1 MNDRTDTRRVTAA
14 LAFLIG
20 RTVRNRIVAQFK
32 RVKTPRYAV
41 ALLFGV
47 AYLWLVFLRPGG
59 VGAASGN
66 AIAPVSTTL
75 GTVAGF
81 GLTVAIIFWWL
92 RGGVQGSLAFQPA
105 EVQFLFTAPVTRRAL
120 LAYKIL
126 RSQLLIVINAVI
138 WAFLIRRWGVS
149 LPGPE
154 RFATAWGFFTV
165 LSLHRLGTALV
176 QLPPLRGPRKAILI
190 AAKLL
195 AASAF
200 AAIVIGALPVLRQLG
215 SSDYSDSF
223 AAFRRTLELP
233 PLRYVLLPMRLVI
246 APIMASTSEQWA
258 KAFAIVIGIIAV
270 HVVWVFSM
278 RVPFEEAATVASAEM
293 AKRIAAFK
301 NRRGGGSAA
310 IVTVKV
316 KRDWLPLAPLGRPA
330 VAITW
335 KNTLALTRAGSLQSA
350 VVLVVLLAVITRL
363 ISATSHGTAGAELAL
378 PYLILAAFA
387 LFMGPRAVRNDLRQ
401 DLPNLP
407 LLKTFPLSG
416 AVLVLAEMA
425 SPTLVLAVFQGLMLV
440 VAYFV
445 APATLRDKW
454 DTATTVVVFVLVPLG
469 LLAVNAVSI
478 GIQNGAAVL
487 FPGWVRLG
495 PDAGGLEAMGQN
507 LLLTFGSM
515 FALLLALI
523 VPMGV
528 TVGATFLNGPA
539 HGAPAIA
546 VAGVIAI
553 AVLIGEIWWL
563 ITALGRVFERM
574 DPAAL
579 T

>member
-1 MNDRTDTRRVTAA
+1 MNDRTDSRDVTNA
-14 LAFLIG
+14 LAFLIA
-20 RTVRNRIVAQFK
+20 RTVRNRFVAQFK

-41 ALLFGV
+41 GLLIGIG
-47 AYLWLVFLRPGG
+47 YIWLVFLRRGAVG
-59 VGAASGN
+59 VASGN
-66 AIAPVSTTL
+66 VGNPVGSTL
-75 GTVAGF
+75 STVAGF
-81 GLTVAIIFWWL
+81 GLTVVIIFWWL

-120 LAYKIL
+120 LTYKIV
-126 RSQLLIVINAVI
+126 RSQLLIIINAVI

-176 QLPPLRGPRKAILI
+176 QLPPLRGPRKAVLI

-195 AASAF
+195 AV
-200 AAIVIGALPVLRQLG
+200 AAIVAIAMGAIPVLRQWG
-215 SSDYSDSF
+215 SIDFSDGF
-223 AAFRRTLELP
+223 AVFKRTLDLP
-233 PLRYVLLPMRLVI
+233 PQRYILLPMHLVI
-246 APIMASTSEQWA
+246 APLMASAFEQWVR
-258 KAFAIVIGIIAV
+258 AFAVVVGIVAL
-270 HVVWVFSM
+270 HLAWVLSM
-278 RVPFEEAATVASAEM
+278 RVPFEEAATAASAEM

-301 NRRGGGSAA
+301 DRRAGGSAA

-316 KRDWLPLAPLGRPA
+316 KRDWLPLAPLGRPTI
-330 VAITW
+330 AIIW

-350 VVLVVLLAVITRL
+350 VVLVVLLAVITRV
-363 ISATSHGTAGAELAL
+363 ISATSHGAADAELAL

-387 LFMGPRAVRNDLRQ
+387 LVMGPRAVRNDLRQ

-407 LLKTFPLSG
+407 LLKTYPLSG
-416 AVLVLAEMA
+416 ADLVLAEMA
-425 SPTLVLAVFQGLMLV
+425 SPTLVLAIFQGLMLV

-445 APATLRDKW
+445 LPAAVRAKFD
-454 DTATTVVVFVLVPLG
+454 ATTTIVAFVLVPLG

-515 FALLLALI
+515 LALVIALI
-523 VPMGV
+523 VPVGV
-528 TVGATFLNGPA
+528 TVGAAFLGGPA
-539 HGAPAIA
+539 HGAPAFA

-553 AVLIGEIWWL
+553 AVLVGEIWWL
-563 ITALGRVFERM
+563 VGALGRVFEKM

>member
-1 MNDRTDTRRVTAA
+1 MSDRTATRSVTAA
-14 LAFLIG
+14 LAFLIV
-20 RTVRNRIVAQFK
+20 RTVRNRFVAQFK

-41 ALLFGV
+41 ALLFGIG
-47 AYLWLVFLRPGG
+47 YIWLVFLRPGA

-66 AIAPVSTTL
+66 VINPVSTTL

-81 GLTVAIIFWWL
+81 GLTVVIIFWWL
-92 RGGVQGSLAFQPA
+92 RGGVQGSLAFPPA
-105 EVQFLFTAPVTRRAL
+105 EVQFLFTAPVSRRAL
-120 LAYKIL
+120 LAYKIV

-149 LPGPE
+149 LSGAE

-176 QLPPLRGPRKAILI
+176 QLPPLHGRRKAVLI

-195 AASAF
+195 AASAVI
-200 AAIVIGALPVLRQLG
+200 AIAIGALPVIRQLG
-215 SSDYSDSF
+215 SIDFSDGF
-223 AAFRRTLELP
+223 AALKRTLELP

-246 APIMASTSEQWA
+246 APLMATSSEQWV
-258 KAFAIVIGIIAV
+258 KSFAIVVGIIAV
-270 HVVWVFSM
+270 HLAWVLSM
-278 RVPFEEAATVASAEM
+278 RVPFEEAATAASAEM

-301 NRRGGGSAA
+301 DRRAGGSAA
-310 IVTVKV
+310 IVSVEV

-330 VAITW
+330 VAIIW

-350 VVLVVLLAVITRL
+350 VVLVVLLAVITRVF
-363 ISATSHGTAGAELAL
+363 SATTHGAADTELAL

-387 LFMGPRAVRNDLRQ
+387 LFMGPRTVRNDLRQ

-407 LLKTFPLSG
+407 LLKTYPLSG
-416 AVLVLAEMA
+416 AELVLAEMA
-425 SPTLVLAVFQGLMLV
+425 SPTLVLAIFQCLMLV

-445 APATLRDKW
+445 IPATIRVKL
-454 DTATTVVVFVLVPLG
+454 DTATTIVAFVLVPMG

-515 FALLLALI
+515 LALVIALL
-523 VPMGV
+523 VPVGV
-528 TVGATFLNGPA
+528 TVGATFLSGPA

-563 ITALGRVFERM
+563 ISALGRVFEKM

>member
-1 MNDRTDTRRVTAA
+1 MSDRTGTRSVTNA
-14 LAFLIG
+14 LAFLIV
-20 RTVRNRIVAQFK
+20 RTVRNRFVTQFK

-41 ALLFGV
+41 ALLLGV
-47 AYLWLVFLRPGG
+47 GYIWLVFLRPGA
-59 VGAASGN
+59 VGATSGTVVN
-66 AIAPVSTTL
+66 TVSTTL

-81 GLTVAIIFWWL
+81 GLTVVIIFWWL

-105 EVQFLFTAPVTRRAL
+105 EVQFLFPAPISRRAL
-120 LAYKIL
+120 LAYKII
-126 RSQLLIVINAVI
+126 RSQLLIIINAVI
-138 WAFLIRRWGVS
+138 WAFLFRRFRLS
-149 LPGPE
+149 LSGAE
-154 RFATAWGFFTV
+154 LFATAWGMFTV

-176 QLPPLRGPRKAILI
+176 QLSPIHGVRKAVLI

-195 AASAF
+195 AASAV
-200 AAIVIGALPVLRQLG
+200 IVIAIGALPVLRQLG
-215 SSDYSDSF
+215 SIDFSNGF
-223 AAFRRTLELP
+223 AVFERTLNLP
-233 PLRYVLLPMRLVI
+233 LQSYIILLMRLVI
-246 APIMASTSEQWA
+246 APVMASSSEQWA
-258 KAFAIVIGIIAV
+258 KAFAIVLGIVAL
-270 HVVWVFSM
+270 HVVWVLSM

-293 AKRIAAFK
+293 AKRRAAFK
-301 NRRGGGSAA
+301 DRRAGGSAA
-310 IVTVKV
+310 IVTVTV

-330 VAITW
+330 VAIMW

-350 VVLVVLLAVITRL
+350 VVLVVLLAVITRV
-363 ISATSHGTAGAELAL
+363 ISATSHGAADAELAL

-387 LFMGPRAVRNDLRQ
+387 LFMGPRTVRNDLRQ

-407 LLKTFPLSG
+407 LLKTYPLSG
-416 AVLVLAEMA
+416 AELVLAEMA
-425 SPTLVLAVFQGLMLV
+425 SPTLVLAIFQGLMLV

-445 APATLRDKW
+445 MPPSARAKL
-454 DTATTVVVFVLVPLG
+454 DTATTIVAFVLVPLG

-515 FALLLALI
+515 MALVIALF
-523 VPMGV
+523 VPVGV
-528 TVGATFLNGPA
+528 TVGATFIGGPA
-539 HGAPAIA
+539 RGAPAIA
-546 VAGVIAI
+546 VAGAIAI

-563 ITALGRVFERM
+563 IGALGRVFEKM
-574 DPAAL
+574 DPEAL